1 MSKEPVKCQVPAG
14 RVEIYDTTLR
24 DGAQGEGVSFSLQDK
39 IAISKKLDE
48 LRVDYIEGGYPL
60 SNAKDEAFFKE
71 IRKINLKHSKIAA
84 FGMTRRRGVKAEE
97 DTCLLA
103 LQKSLAPVV
112 TIVGKGW
119 DMQVKEV
126 LGVSLDENMQM
137 VADSC
142 RFLKKKKRDVFFD
155 AEHFFDGYKSNPEYS
170 LKVLQAAAEA
180 GAIRFILCDT
190 NGGSMVH
197 EIEEITAEVVNS
209 LGIEVGIH
217 AHNDCGLAVANS
229 LAAVK
234 AGAVQVQGT
243 FNGLGERCGNA
254 DLCSVIPNLAFKF
267 NKTVLNK
274 SALTKLTEASRF
286 VYDTANINLPIN
298 QPFVGAS
305 SFTHKGGMHVHA
317 IQKATK
323 TYEHIEPEMVGNTR
337 KIIVSE
343 LSGASNLLAR
353 SEKLANLKDKNIVK
367 KVLQEVQDLENDGY
381 QFEKADASL
390 DLIIHKHLGKEET
403 FFELD
408 HYRSI
413 ILKDN
418 SSNEAISEATVKL
431 RVNGK
436 VEHRVAEGDGPVNS
450 LDAALRQ
457 TLIPHYPKLK
467 EMQLV
472 DYKVRVVNSKGASA
486 AKVCVVIESRDN
498 ESHWGTVGVSE
509 NIIDASW
516 QALVD
521 SFVYKL
527 LK

>member
-1 MSKEPVKCQVPAG
+1 MSKEPVKNTVPAG

-39 IAISKKLDE
+39 LAISRKLDE

-71 IRKINLKHSKIAA
+71 IRKIELKHSKIAA

-126 LGVSLDENMQM
+126 LGVSLEENMKM

-142 RFLKKKKRDVFFD
+142 SFLKKKKRDVFFD
-155 AEHFFDGYKSNPEYS
+155 AEHFFDGYKANPVYS
-170 LKVLQAAAEA
+170 LKVLQAAADA

-197 EIEEITAEVVNS
+197 EIQEITAEVVKA

-229 LAAVK
+229 LGAVR

-267 NKTVLNK
+267 GKTVLNK
-274 SALTKLTEASRF
+274 SAMAKLTEASRF

-367 KVLQEVQDLENDGY
+367 KVLKEVQDLENEGY

-390 DLIIHKHLGKEET
+390 DLIIHKHLGKNEK

-413 ILKDN
+413 ILKEGKADH
-418 SSNEAISEATVKL
+418 AVSEATVKL
-431 RVNGK
+431 TVNGK
-436 VEHRVAEGDGPVNS
+436 IEHRVAEGDGPVHS

-457 TLIPHYPKLK
+457 TLVSHYPKLK

-472 DYKVRVVNSKGASA
+472 DYKVRVVNSKEASA
-486 AKVCVVIESRDN
+486 AKVCVIIESRDN
-498 ESHWGTVGVSE
+498 DSHWGTVGVSE

-516 QALVD
+516 LALVD
-521 SFVYKL
+521 SFIYKL